1 MTESVRKLWWGEDPE
16 LIAFMEWLGEQ
27 GFTDIRLF
35 ISTRKS
41 VFLAVQCQELKRY
54 EYGHSGMYVV
64 EAAWKGEYCCAYAS
78 SLTAGSRAKIVRRL
92 KETAGV

>member
-64 EAAWKGEYCCAYAS
+64 
-78 SLTAGSRAKIVRRL
+78 
-92 KETAGV
+92 